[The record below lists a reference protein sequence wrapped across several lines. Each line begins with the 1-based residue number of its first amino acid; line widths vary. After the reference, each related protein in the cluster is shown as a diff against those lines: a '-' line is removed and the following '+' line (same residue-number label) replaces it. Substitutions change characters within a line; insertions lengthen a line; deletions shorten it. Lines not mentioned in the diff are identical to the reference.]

1 MWRRDVSAADVI
13 PIFVVAL
20 KNPFAETAF
29 AAAVF
34 VTRLVTA
41 APPLARRSLFL
52 APLCLSDEEG
62 EERASRVEWIS
73 SRDLGGMRETNRIK
87 TTTATWAP
95 LTHSLSPSVTHVTRV
110 GCERRQKNL
119 INAHHI
125 VLITRAR
132 PMIQCLGWHYFVLIS
147 RLTDSPRWEYE
158 WKRPSTHIKITR

>member
-13 PIFVVAL
+13 PIFVAL

-41 APPLARRSLFL
+41 PPPHRSLALSRTFMPVWRRGRGEGVAGRMDFL
-52 APLCLSDEEG
+52 ERSRRNARNESNQDGDDGNVGTFTSLTQPL
-62 EERASRVEWIS
+62 
-73 SRDLGGMRETNRIK
+73 
-87 TTTATWAP
+87 P
-95 LTHSLSPSVTHVTRV
+95 LPSVTHVTRV

-132 PMIQCLGWHYFVLIS
+132 PMIQYLGWHYF
-147 RLTDSPRWEYE
+147 
-158 WKRPSTHIKITR
+158 THPMID

>member
-41 APPLARRSLFL
+41 PLFL

-62 EERASRVEWIS
+62 EGEGVAGRMDFLERSRRNARNES
-73 SRDLGGMRETNRIK
+73 NQDGGGNVGTS
-87 TTTATWAP
+87 
-95 LTHSLSPSVTHVTRV
+95 LTHSLTHFTLRV
-110 GCERRQKNL
+110 
-119 INAHHI
+119 
-125 VLITRAR
+125 
-132 PMIQCLGWHYFVLIS
+132 
-147 RLTDSPRWEYE
+147 
-158 WKRPSTHIKITR
+158 